1 MTQNTPTTV
10 INVSVRSRGGILYAS
25 SDDIFGLNIAANS
38 EAELGD
44 RLKTAVKWLFKQ
56 NQGLDVDVMI
66 PSAPS
71 EFPHASHK
79 MLEQLVVA
87 AAA

>member
-10 INVSVRSRGGILYAS
+10 INVSVKDRGGVLYAS
-25 SDDIFGLNIAANS
+25 SDDIFGLNIAAKN
-38 EAELGD
+38 EDELCS
-44 RLKTAVKWLFKQ
+44 RLKVGVKWLFKQ
-56 NQGLDVDVMI
+56 NHGMDVDVLI
-66 PSAPS
+66 PSAPAD
-71 EFPHASHK
+71 FPKAPHK